1 MNMVKNKEVSIE
13 GALHLAQKEVF
24 AAKVRSLLW
33 SILQD
38 IRMYEHALESLDE
51 CQVHGSLGEVSPE
64 NRIRVEWTKNNIVD
78 MLLISVVFQ
87 DSQHLLTGSQFNFSI
102 YKYKHY
108 RWQKRILQVTL
119 KILTFEEIHKK

>member
-1 MNMVKNKEVSIE
+1 MSVRYMVHW
-13 GALHLAQKEVF
+13 GRFRL
-24 AAKVRSLLW
+24 RT
-33 SILQD
+33 
-38 IRMYEHALESLDE
+38 
-51 CQVHGSLGEVSPE
+51 GSELSGQ
-64 NRIRVEWTKNNIVD
+64 KNNIVD

-108 RWQKRILQVTL
+108 RWQKRILQVTS